1 MGEKETSLFE
11 SPLVDIANVLE
22 FDLAGLCM
30 KLFLLLGLCLMQIL
44 LTQKNKIIKKIKYS
58 KLSNN

>member
-1 MGEKETSLFE
+1 MGEKEISLFE

-30 KLFLLLGLCLMQIL
+30 KLFLLLGPCLMQIL
-44 LTQKNKIIKKIKYS
+44 LKKKKNQILQIIKK
-58 KLSNN
+58 